1 MKKLN
6 DFIDE
11 NKSCYYLTEFLIK
24 MKEVLPTLEVLLESK
39 DNEGLY
45 YGTILLYSKLFLES
59 EANFE
64 VDGKDVK
71 KLLTQVEHIMKENN
85 WLDID
90 LIKKEFSRS

>member
-24 MKEVLPTLEVLLESK
+24 MKEVLPTLDVLLQTKE
-39 DNEGLY
+39 NEGLY
-45 YGTILLYSKLFLES
+45 YGTLLLYSKLFLES

-64 VDGKDVK
+64 VEGKDVK
-71 KLLTQVEHIMKENN
+71 KLINEVENVMKETS
-85 WLDID
+85 WLDMD
-90 LIKKEFSRS
+90 LIRKEFSRV